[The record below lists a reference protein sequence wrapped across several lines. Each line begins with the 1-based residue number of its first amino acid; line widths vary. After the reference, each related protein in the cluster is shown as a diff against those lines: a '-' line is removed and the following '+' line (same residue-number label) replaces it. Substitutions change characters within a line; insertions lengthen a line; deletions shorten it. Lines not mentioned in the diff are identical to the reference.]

1 MPKKTIII
9 VAGVVVIVL
18 AVIGGG
24 FFMLLQQLKAIGSQK
39 AEGHASSSNETEKSE
54 HGGGE
59 HGGGEHGGGVLTIYS
74 LDSFIVNLSDP
85 GGKRYL
91 RVTMGLELSDPKGN
105 DEILKRLPQVRD
117 SIIMIL
123 PARKVED
130 LQSAEGKNALRA
142 EIMAKLNELMGRDLV
157 KKVYFTEFVIQ

>member
-59 HGGGEHGGGVLTIYS
+59 HGGGTGIGAIYS
-74 LDSFIVNLSDP
+74 LDSFIVNLSDL

>member
-59 HGGGEHGGGVLTIYS
+59 HGGGEHGGGTGIGAIYS
-74 LDSFIVNLSDP
+74 LDSFIVNLSDL

-123 PARKVED
+123 PARKESS
-130 LQSAEGKNALRA
+130 LRIARIPRFTSPLAL
-142 EIMAKLNELMGRDLV
+142 
-157 KKVYFTEFVIQ
+157 

>member
-39 AEGHASSSNETEKSE
+39 AEGHASSSNETEKS
-54 HGGGE
+54 E